1 MRCKTVIDLHMEDGY
16 AGRDYSFVCQGC
28 RQVVTELS
36 PGRIVAMLSLIL
48 GMGILGG
55 LLVGFGLAMLLN
67 TLTKS
72 SDSNQAMADSAI
84 DRTAKWFE
92 ETHDAAW
99 RRRRWLIVTSFVL
112 VSPSPRHLC
121 GAQRRHR

>member
-72 SDSNQAMADSAI
+72 SDSNEQSAVI
-84 DRTAKWFE
+84 GLVVLFLVLGIPSLLGALWAAK
-92 ETHDAAW
+92 
-99 RRRRWLIVTSFVL
+99 SL
-112 VSPSPRHLC
+112 VSDLRTI
-121 GAQRRHR
+121 RRNPIVS